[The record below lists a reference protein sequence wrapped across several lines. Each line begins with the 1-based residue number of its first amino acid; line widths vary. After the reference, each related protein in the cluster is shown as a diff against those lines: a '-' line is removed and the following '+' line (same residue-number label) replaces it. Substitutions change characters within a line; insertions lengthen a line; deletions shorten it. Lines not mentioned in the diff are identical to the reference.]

1 MDFTERYSNL
11 ISADKI
17 RFQRICRKLL
27 KTTFIVKEKDA
38 VSRSDFFFI
47 ANNISLFSGYLQII
61 GYDVTADESVG
72 VAMLVNNSNDESGG
86 IGTNRLKLKLYE
98 SVVLCALWLI
108 YENKMTSGGLGA
120 LIIQKNELDMEI
132 ERLGYRDK
140 IDKNKMQSALDLFE
154 DFDLIEVN
162 GKVTDHDCNIKLF
175 SSLRFCMSGED
186 FKNFVTAVIPKFQNQ
201 KTSVEND
208 YISAEADDEEN
219 VDE

>member
-1 MDFTERYSNL
+1 MDFTERFSNL
-11 ISADKI
+11 ISSDKI

-38 VSRSDFFFI
+38 GSRSDFFFI
-47 ANNISLFSGYLQII
+47 ARNLPLFSGYLQII
-61 GYDVTADESVG
+61 GYDAAVDESVG
-72 VAMLVNNSNDESGG
+72 VAMLVNNSNNESGG
-86 IGTNRLKLKLYE
+86 IGTNRLRLKLHE

-108 YENKMTSGGLGA
+108 YENRMTSGGLGA
-120 LIIQKNELDMEI
+120 TVIQKNELDMEI

-175 SSLRFCMSGED
+175 SSLQFCLSGED
-186 FKNFVTAVIPKFQNQ
+186 FKTFVTAVIPKFKNQ
-201 KTSVEND
+201 KTDDLET
-208 YISAEADDEEN
+208 EDDEEN
-219 VDE
+219 DQ

>member
-1 MDFTERYSNL
+1 MDFTERYLNL
-11 ISADKI
+11 ISADKT

-47 ANNISLFSGYLQII
+47 ANNISLFSGYLQSI

-162 GKVTDHDCNIKLF
+162 GKVTDHDCNIK
-175 SSLRFCMSGED
+175 
-186 FKNFVTAVIPKFQNQ
+186 PK
-201 KTSVEND
+201 
-208 YISAEADDEEN
+208 
-219 VDE
+219 

>member
-11 ISADKI
+11 ISSDKI

-38 VSRSDFFFI
+38 GSRSDFFFI
-47 ANNISLFSGYLQII
+47 VRNLPLFSGYLQVI
-61 GYDVTADESVG
+61 GYDVAADESVG
-72 VAMLVNNSNDESGG
+72 VAMIVNNSDDESGG
-86 IGTNRLKLKLYE
+86 IGTNRLRLKLYE

-108 YENKMTSGGLGA
+108 YENRMTSGSLGA
-120 LIIQKNELDMEI
+120 TVIQKNELDMEI

-175 SSLRFCMSGED
+175 SSLQFCLSGED
-186 FKNFVTAVIPKFQNQ
+186 FKTFVTAVIPKFKSQ
-201 KTSVEND
+201 KTSDIETEN
-208 YISAEADDEEN
+208 DEEN
-219 VDE
+219 NQ

>member
-1 MDFTERYSNL
+1 MDFLDRYLNL

-38 VSRSDFFFI
+38 GSRSDFFFI
-47 ANNISLFSGYLQII
+47 ADKTPIFSGYLQII
-61 GYDVTADESVG
+61 GYDVVVDGSVG
-72 VAMLVNNSNDESGG
+72 VAMLVNNSDGETSG
-86 IGTNRLKLKLYE
+86 IGTNRIKLKLYE

-120 LIIQKNELDMEI
+120 LVIQKNELDMEI

-140 IDKNKMQSALDLFE
+140 IDKNRMQSALDRFE
-154 DFDLIEVN
+154 DFDLIKVN
-162 GKVTDHDCNIKLF
+162 GKVTEHDCNIKLF
-175 SSLRFCMSGED
+175 SSLQFCMSGED
-186 FKNFVTAVIPKFQNQ
+186 FKMFVTAVIPKFQNQ
-201 KTSVEND
+201 KTS
-208 YISAEADDEEN
+208 AESDGVLTETDEEN